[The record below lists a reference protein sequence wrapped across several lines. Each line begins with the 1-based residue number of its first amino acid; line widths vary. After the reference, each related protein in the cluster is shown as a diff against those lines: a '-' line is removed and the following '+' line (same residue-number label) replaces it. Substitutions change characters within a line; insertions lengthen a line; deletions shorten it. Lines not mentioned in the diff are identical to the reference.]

1 MLRYLR
7 LFKPPTPKPLDTLI
21 YVIICTLTGILAPP
35 VSVLRK
41 RTLRQSVSI
50 ISTSLMPKDLLIEFM
65 GVRFYA
71 RKGKADILLLNS
83 LSSAR
88 MWDYFT
94 PKEGDVVVDIGAHV
108 GKYALVAAKRVGKE
122 GKVIAIEA
130 HPENFKALL
139 NNIRLNDFQN
149 VIALNAAA
157 FSENGKTLRLFGQW
171 DTAYSLKS
179 WDAKHTKVETRT
191 TDSILRQYDIGSADW
206 VKIDVEGAETDVLIG
221 MKDTIANSPHLKM
234 LVEVNRRNEH
244 EIDQILSGFGKKC
257 IKRPD
262 IFYWKD

>member
-1 MLRYLR
+1 
-7 LFKPPTPKPLDTLI
+7 
-21 YVIICTLTGILAPP
+21 
-35 VSVLRK
+35 
-41 RTLRQSVSI
+41 
-50 ISTSLMPKDLLIEFM
+50 MPKDLLIEFM
-65 GVRFYA
+65 GARFIA

-83 LSSAR
+83 LSSPW

-108 GKYALVAAKRVGKE
+108 GKYALIAAKRVGKE

-130 HPENFKALL
+130 HPENFKTLL

-149 VIALNAAA
+149 IIALNVAA

-179 WDAKHTKVETRT
+179 WDATSTRVETRT
-191 TDSILRQYDIGSADW
+191 TDSILRQYGVKNADW
-206 VKIDVEGAETDVLIG
+206 MKIDVEGAEAEVLIG
-221 MKDTIANSPHLKM
+221 MKEVIENSPNLKI
-234 LVEVNRRNEH
+234 LVEVNRSNEH
-244 EIDQILSGFGKKC
+244 EVDRILRGFKKKC

-262 IFYWKD
+262 IYYWKD